1 MTRKE
6 MMKTLKERNIT
17 FKATMKNIELETL
30 LKESEKKEMKKEEK
44 KATTKKN
51 NEEKFLDI
59 CYIVPSYLRS
69 DIHVKKMSNNSCSVK
84 QDKKRLFRLDKIKDV
99 YQLTSDRDTLAIDDR
114 VQQLT
119 KKNNKVFYRFRGT
132 KTEVE
137 DIMKKVLA
145 N

>member
-6 MMKTLKERNIT
+6 LMKALKERNIT

-30 LKESEKKEMKKEEK
+30 LKESEKKAMKEEK
-44 KATTKKN
+44 KATTTKKN
-51 NEEKFLDI
+51 DEKFLDI
-59 CYIVPSYLRS
+59 CYIVPSYMRS

-114 VQQLT
+114 VELLT
-119 KKNNKVFYRFRGT
+119 KKNNKTFYRFRGT
-132 KTEVE
+132 KKEVTE
-137 DIMKKVLA
+137 IMKKVLA